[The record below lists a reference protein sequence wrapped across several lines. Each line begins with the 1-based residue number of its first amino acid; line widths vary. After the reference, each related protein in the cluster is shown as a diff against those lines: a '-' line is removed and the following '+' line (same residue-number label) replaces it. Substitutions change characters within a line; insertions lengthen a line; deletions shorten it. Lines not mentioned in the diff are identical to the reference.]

1 MGSLLAQV
9 KSRAV
14 QAQQHQDLP
23 FEQVVE
29 LMRPERSLSHSPLFQ
44 VLFNWQNA
52 SESEGVLQLP
62 GLAVESL
69 SASEHTTA
77 RLDLSMTFLDAG
89 EVIAGGIEY
98 ASALFDATTIERY
111 IECWRTLLREMVTD
125 TQRPVSALRLL
136 PEAERQLVVET
147 WNATDAPYPVDRL
160 VHELFEAQAAKTP
173 DAIALVQDE
182 ASLTYAELNAQA
194 NRLAHYLRSLG
205 VQPDDRVGLCV
216 ERNPAMV
223 VGLLAVLK
231 AGGAYVPLDPGY
243 PADRLAY
250 MLEDS
255 APVAVLTQQSLQTLL
270 AWPAGIPVLTL
281 DADRTPWQDAP
292 ADDPV
297 RGTLS
302 SEHLAYVIY
311 TSGSTGQPKGVMVEH
326 RQLSSTLVAVGQAL
340 GFEASDCLPNIASP
354 AFDISLLEQLMPLV
368 NGGMTLLLQAHVSR
382 HVDTLIERTKS
393 ATFFHAVPSLMETWL
408 AELGGDAAVRYPN
421 LRVLLVGGEPVSR
434 RLVQKLHASFP
445 AASVIELYGPTETA
459 IVSTYH
465 RADSGDGPAH
475 CIGQHF
481 AHKQTY
487 LLDRMLRPV
496 PIGVAGELYIGGVG
510 VARGYLNRPE
520 LTAERFVRDPF
531 SAAPEARMYRS
542 GDLGRWLPDGTI
554 EFLGRN
560 DFQVKVRG
568 FRIELGEIE
577 SRLVVQPGVR
587 EAVVLAREDVPGDK
601 RLIAYYLAEAAL
613 SAQSLRMA
621 LQQALPDYMVPAA
634 YVHLAQW
641 PLTPSGKL
649 DRSALPAPDGQA
661 YTQRAYEPPQGEVET
676 TLASIWCELL
686 RLEQVGRHDDFFELG
701 GHSLLAVQ
709 AVSRVRQQLSVEVP
723 LTELFAASR
732 LSDFAQRLRRM
743 ESSRRPAIER
753 ASDTER
759 SALSFAQQRLWFLS
773 QLDGVSAAY
782 HMPAG
787 LRLRGALDQSALRC
801 ALDRLVER
809 HESLRTTFDEI
820 DGEPVQKIRPAQG
833 FALR

>member
-1 MGSLLAQV
+1 
-9 KSRAV
+9 
-14 QAQQHQDLP
+14 
-23 FEQVVE
+23 
-29 LMRPERSLSHSPLFQ
+29 
-44 VLFNWQNA
+44 
-52 SESEGVLQLP
+52 
-62 GLAVESL
+62 
-69 SASEHTTA
+69 
-77 RLDLSMTFLDAG
+77 
-89 EVIAGGIEY
+89 
-98 ASALFDATTIERY
+98 
-111 IECWRTLLREMVTD
+111 
-125 TQRPVSALRLL
+125 QRPVSALRLL

-205 VQPDDRVGLCV
+205 MQPDDRVGLCV
-216 ERNPAMV
+216 ERSPGMV

-281 DADRTPWQDAP
+281 DADRAPWQDAP

-297 RGTLS
+297 RGALS
-302 SEHLAYVIY
+302 PHHLAYVIY

-326 RQLSSTLVAVGQAL
+326 RGLQNLIHWYRGAAQLTERDRMLVAT
-340 GFEASDCLPNIASP
+340 SYS
-354 AFDISLLEQLMPLV
+354 FDLTQKNLLSPLV
-368 NGGMTLLLQAHVSR
+368 TGGRLVLAFGHFDPDAIVRLIGRAGASVMNMTPSAFHS
-382 HVDTLIERTKS
+382 LI
-393 ATFFHAVPSLMETWL
+393 
-408 AELGGDAAVRYPN
+408 AADGQGALTGVR
-421 LRVLLVGGEPVSR
+421 RVILGGEPI
-434 RLVQKLHASFP
+434 Q
-445 AASVIELYGPTETA
+445 AAPLLELKQPWPDVVNGYGPSECTA
-459 IVSTYH
+459 VVASHVLGNRFDRYQGRSVPLGRPIPNTRIY
-465 RADSGDGPAH
+465 
-475 CIGQHF
+475 I
-481 AHKQTY
+481 
-487 LLDRMLRPV
+487 LDARGEPT
-496 PIGVAGELYIGGVG
+496 PIGVPGELYIGGVG

-531 SAAPEARMYRS
+531 SAVPEARMYRS

-577 SRLVVQPGVR
+577 SRLVAQPGVR

-601 RLIAYYLAEAAL
+601 RLIAYYLAEEAL
-613 SAQSLRMA
+613 SAQSLRTA

-661 YTQRAYEPPQGEVET
+661 YT
-676 TLASIWCELL
+676 
-686 RLEQVGRHDDFFELG
+686 
-701 GHSLLAVQ
+701 
-709 AVSRVRQQLSVEVP
+709 
-723 LTELFAASR
+723 
-732 LSDFAQRLRRM
+732 
-743 ESSRRPAIER
+743 
-753 ASDTER
+753 
-759 SALSFAQQRLWFLS
+759 
-773 QLDGVSAAY
+773 
-782 HMPAG
+782 
-787 LRLRGALDQSALRC
+787 
-801 ALDRLVER
+801 
-809 HESLRTTFDEI
+809 
-820 DGEPVQKIRPAQG
+820 
-833 FALR
+833 